1 MYMSILK
8 SPIVKCVQRLSLATN
23 FLAAGLCHL
32 CQQPSNAAVCRV
44 CEQDCLF
51 FNNKL
56 THNNLLLW
64 PSIKRGLT
72 PGNYGQ
78 LCALSYY
85 QWPLNYLVRQF
96 KYGHPKLASLL
107 TEWFIQYTA
116 VCAEALP
123 DVLLPVP
130 ISPWRYAQR
139 QYHQTQLLANQL
151 GNRLNIAV
159 NPGWANRRGW
169 QASQQSLGR
178 RARLKN
184 LRHAYHLQAI
194 ALPDRVAIVDD
205 VVTTGATIAALSR
218 MIHQQSPHTSISIWA
233 LAVTPTKADEQ
244 VLLPAHQI
252 QRQAVIN
259 PALLDN
265 ARHK

>member
-1 MYMSILK
+1 MSILK
-8 SPIVKCVQRLSLATN
+8 SPIVKCAERLCRATK
-23 FLAAGLCHL
+23 FLPTGLCYL
-32 CQQPSNAAVCRV
+32 CQQPANAPVCMV

-51 FNNKL
+51 FNNQL
-56 THNNLLLW
+56 TNNNLLLW

-72 PGNYGQ
+72 RGNYGQ

-107 TEWFIQYTA
+107 TEWFIRYTA
-116 VCAEALP
+116 VSTEPLP
-123 DVLLPVP
+123 DMLLPVP

-139 QYHQTQLLANQL
+139 QYHQTLLLANQL
-151 GNRLNIAV
+151 GKQLNIAV
-159 NPGWANRRGW
+159 NPGWAYRRGW

-184 LRHAYHLQAI
+184 LRHAYQLHAGT
-194 ALPDRVAIVDD
+194 LPERVAIVDD

-218 MIHQQSPHTSISIWA
+218 MIYQHSPHTSISVWA
-233 LAVTPTKADEQ
+233 LAVTPVKADEQ
-244 VLLPAHQI
+244 VLIPAHEI
-252 QRQAVIN
+252 NHQAVIS
-259 PALLDN
+259 PAATRL
-265 ARHK
+265 HQT